1 MRIGHK
7 PRVSTKP
14 KLQKGE
20 QILGGLLEINN
31 LKTHFYTS
39 GKIIP
44 AVDGVSFTI
53 NTGETLCLVG
63 ESGSGKSVT
72 ALSILRLIPTPQGR
86 YVEGEIIFDG
96 QDLLK
101 KSEKDMYA
109 IRGNAISMVYQ
120 EPMTS
125 LNPVFTI
132 GMQIRE
138 ALHVHKEL
146 SRRQA
151 DERAAHMLSL
161 VGIPD
166 PKARLK
172 DYPHQLSGG
181 MRQRVM
187 IAMALCC
194 EPRLLLADE
203 PTTALD
209 VTIQAQILDL
219 MRKLK
224 REMGMT
230 ILFIT
235 HDLGVVAEMAER
247 VIVMYAG
254 RIVEEAPVKN
264 LFAQPLHP
272 YTEGLITCIPR
283 IEDNVPRLNVITGMV
298 PPPGNLPSGCRFHPR
313 CPYSRPLC
321 SAQVPEM
328 AQYGASK
335 VACHFPLFKER
346 PHMDV
351 TA

>member
-1 MRIGHK
+1 MA
-7 PRVSTKP
+7 
-14 KLQKGE
+14 
-20 QILGGLLEINN
+20 GLLEINN
-31 LKTHFYTS
+31 LKTYFYAP
-39 GKIIP
+39 GKVIP
-44 AVDGVSFTI
+44 AVDGVSFDI

-72 ALSILRLIPTPQGR
+72 ALSILRLIPTPPGR
-86 YVEGEIIFDG
+86 YVEGEIVFDG

-101 KSEKDMYA
+101 KSEKEMYG

-132 GMQIRE
+132 GTQIRE
-138 ALHVHKEL
+138 TLDIHKGL
-146 SRRQA
+146 CRREA

-224 REMGMT
+224 RELGMT

-254 RIVEEAPVKN
+254 RIVEEAPVRD
-264 LFAQPLHP
+264 LFARPLHP
-272 YTEGLITCIPR
+272 YTQGLITCIPK
-283 IEDNVPRLNVITGMV
+283 IENDVPRLNVITGMV
-298 PPPGNLPSGCRFHPR
+298 PPPSDFPPGCRFHPR
-313 CPYSRPLC
+313 CPYSQPLC

-328 AQYGASK
+328 TRHGASR
-335 VACHFPLFKER
+335 VACHFPLFQER
-346 PHMDV
+346 PPMDA

>member
-1 MRIGHK
+1 M
-7 PRVSTKP
+7 
-14 KLQKGE
+14 
-20 QILGGLLEINN
+20 GGLLEINN
-31 LKTHFYTS
+31 LKTHFYAP
-39 GKIIP
+39 GKVIP
-44 AVDGVSFTI
+44 AVDGVSFTV
-53 NTGETLCLVG
+53 NTGEILCVVG

-72 ALSILRLIPTPQGR
+72 ALSILRLLPTPQGR
-86 YVEGEIIFDG
+86 CVEGEIIFDG

-101 KSEKDMYA
+101 KSEKDMCA

-138 ALHVHKEL
+138 ALHIHKDI

-219 MRKLK
+219 MRNLK
-224 REMGMT
+224 RDLGMT

-235 HDLGVVAEMAER
+235 HDLGVVAEMADR

-264 LFAQPLHP
+264 LFAQPMHP
-272 YTEGLITCIPR
+272 YTEGLITCIPKLER
-283 IEDNVPRLNVITGMV
+283 TVSRLNVIAGMV
-298 PPPGNLPSGCRFHPR
+298 PPPSDLPSGCRFHPR
-313 CPYSRPLC
+313 CPYVQPLC
-321 SAQVPEM
+321 SAQIPEM
-328 AQYGASK
+328 TQYGVSK
-335 VACHFPLFKER
+335 VACHFPLSRE
-346 PHMDV
+346 HLSMEV

>member
-1 MRIGHK
+1 MGA
-7 PRVSTKP
+7 
-14 KLQKGE
+14 
-20 QILGGLLEINN
+20 LLEINN
-31 LKTHFYTS
+31 LKTYFYAP
-39 GKIIP
+39 GKVIP
-44 AVDGVSFTI
+44 AVDGVSFAI

-72 ALSILRLIPTPQGR
+72 ALSVLRLIPTPPGR
-86 YVEGEIIFDG
+86 YVEGEIVFDG

-101 KSEKDMYA
+101 KPEKDMCDV
-109 IRGNAISMVYQ
+109 RGNAISMVYQ

-138 ALHVHKEL
+138 ALHIHKGL
-146 SRRQA
+146 SRRES

-166 PKARLK
+166 PVARLK

-219 MRKLK
+219 LRKLK
-224 REMGMT
+224 RELGMT

-254 RIVEEAPVKN
+254 RIVEEAPVKD

-272 YTEGLITCIPR
+272 YTQGLITCIPK
-283 IEDNVPRLNVITGMV
+283 IESNVPRLNVITGMV
-298 PPPGNLPSGCRFHPR
+298 PPPSDFPPGCRFHPR
-313 CPYSRPLC
+313 CPYARPVC
-321 SAQVPEM
+321 SAQAPET

-335 VACHFPLFKER
+335 VACHFPLFQER
-346 PHMDV
+346 LHREA

>member
-1 MRIGHK
+1 M
-7 PRVSTKP
+7 
-14 KLQKGE
+14 E
-20 QILGGLLEINN
+20 GLLEITN
-31 LKTHFYTS
+31 LKTYFYAS
-39 GKIIP
+39 GKVIP
-44 AVDGVSFTI
+44 AVDGVSLTI
-53 NTGETLCLVG
+53 NKGETLCLVG

-72 ALSILRLIPTPQGR
+72 ALSILRLIPTPPGR
-86 YVEGEIIFDG
+86 YVEGKILFDG
-96 QDLLK
+96 QDLLQ
-101 KSEKDMYA
+101 KSEKDMCD
-109 IRGNAISMVYQ
+109 IRGNVISMVYQ

-132 GMQIRE
+132 GMQLRE
-138 ALHVHKEL
+138 ALHIHQGL

-166 PKARLK
+166 PVARLK

-181 MRQRVM
+181 MRQRIM

-194 EPRLLLADE
+194 EPQLLLADE

-224 REMGMT
+224 RELGMT

-235 HDLGVVAEMAER
+235 HDLGVVAEMADR

-254 RIVEEAPVKN
+254 RIVEEAPVRD
-264 LFAQPLHP
+264 LFARPLHP
-272 YTEGLITCIPR
+272 YTEGLITCIPK
-283 IEDNVPRLNVITGMV
+283 IEDDVPRLNVITGMV
-298 PPPGNLPSGCRFHPR
+298 PPPTDFPPGCRFHPR
-313 CPYSRPLC
+313 CPYVQPLC
-321 SAQVPEM
+321 SAKTPEM
-328 AQYGASK
+328 TQHNASK
-335 VACHFPLFKER
+335 VDCHFPLFESR
-346 PHMDV
+346 PHPGG

>member
-1 MRIGHK
+1 MGA
-7 PRVSTKP
+7 
-14 KLQKGE
+14 
-20 QILGGLLEINN
+20 LLEINN
-31 LKTHFYTS
+31 LKTYFYAS
-39 GKIIP
+39 GKVIP

-53 NTGETLCLVG
+53 NMGETLCLVG

-96 QDLLK
+96 QNLLK
-101 KSEKDMYA
+101 KPEKSMYD
-109 IRGNAISMVYQ
+109 IRGNDISMVYQ
-120 EPMTS
+120 DPMTS

-138 ALHVHKEL
+138 ALRIHKGL

-151 DERAAHMLSL
+151 DAQVACMLSL

-166 PKARLK
+166 PEALLK

-219 MRKLK
+219 LRTLK
-224 REMGMT
+224 RELGMA

-247 VIVMYAG
+247 VVVMYAG

-272 YTEGLITCIPR
+272 YTEGLITCIPK
-283 IEDNVPRLNVITGMV
+283 IENSVSRLNVIEGMV
-298 PPPGNLPSGCRFHPR
+298 PPPSNFPPGCRFHPR
-313 CPYSRPLC
+313 CPYTQPLC
-321 SAQVPEM
+321 SVQAPETT
-328 AQYGASK
+328 QHGASK

-346 PHMDV
+346 LHRDV

>member
-1 MRIGHK
+1 MG
-7 PRVSTKP
+7 V
-14 KLQKGE
+14 
-20 QILGGLLEINN
+20 LLEIKN
-31 LKTHFYTS
+31 LKTYFYTS
-39 GKIIP
+39 GKVIP
-44 AVDGVSFTI
+44 AVDGVSFHI
-53 NTGETLCLVG
+53 EAGETLCLVG

-72 ALSILRLIPTPQGR
+72 ALSIMRLIPTPQGR
-86 YVEGEIIFDG
+86 YVDGQIFFDG

-101 KSEKDMYA
+101 KSEKDMYD

-138 ALHVHKEL
+138 TLHIHQGL
-146 SRRQA
+146 SRRRA

-161 VGIPD
+161 VGIPE
-166 PKARLK
+166 PEARLR

-194 EPRLLLADE
+194 DPRLLLADE

-224 REMGMT
+224 RELGMT

-254 RIVEEAPVKN
+254 RVVEEAAVKD
-264 LFAQPLHP
+264 LFARPLHP
-272 YTEGLITCIPR
+272 YTQGLIDCIPK
-283 IEDNVPRLNVITGMV
+283 IEKNVPRLNVITGMV
-298 PPPGNLPSGCRFHPR
+298 PPPGDFPQGCRFHPR
-313 CPYSRPLC
+313 CPYARPLC
-321 SAQVPEM
+321 SEQEPEM
-328 AQYGASK
+328 AQHGASK
-335 VACHFPLFKER
+335 AACHFPLFKER
-346 PHMDV
+346 HVAGV
-351 TA
+351 TV